1 MADNYPTYSPS
12 FEGGMDRD
20 HDPPGGSS
28 SQMKR
33 NRWGKTP
40 YPIPTATM
48 SLDEENSL
56 HASKKSDTPSS
67 MISPTG
73 QIPLDA
79 GGKQFF

>member
-1 MADNYPTYSPS
+1 MAESHLSSSYEGDMDSDNDPS
-12 FEGGMDRD
+12 S
-20 HDPPGGSS
+20 GSS
-28 SQMKR
+28 LQMKR

-73 QIPLDA
+73 QIPLDS
-79 GGKQFF
+79 GGK